1 MSDKDNT
8 KLSLATPESELENK
22 LLNEDDVSSMKD
34 IIELF
39 NLNIQKKNIIRINK
53 LNNLQDKVYNQ
64 IERRLEKYPDNFSN
78 KDLLDY
84 FKVFQDTIDKSN
96 VSAED
101 IKVPQI
107 QVNQQNINIS
117 NSLSVE
123 SRRKIT
129 DTVKSILNKYQNSEI
144 SEIPVVVEEVDN

>member
-64 IERRLEKYPDNFSN
+64 IERRLEKYSDNFSN

-96 VSAED
+96 ISTED
-101 IKVPQI
+101 IKIPQI

-129 DTVKSILNKYQNSEI
+129 DTVKNILNKYQNSEI